1 MLDLD
6 SIIEQ
11 MQRNCLEWSEDS
23 SALFF
28 DQKSGFSGA
37 HIHKNNLCDE
47 LFQLQNDELDQ
58 LTLVT
63 WEIIMDYFC
72 LIVAR
77 QIKEVL
83 QGKVHNHLKNW

>member
-1 MLDLD
+1 
-6 SIIEQ
+6 
-11 MQRNCLEWSEDS
+11 MQRNCLEWLEDS

-37 HIHKNNLCDE
+37 HIHKDNLCDE

-63 WEIIMDYFC
+63 
-72 LIVAR
+72 
-77 QIKEVL
+77 
-83 QGKVHNHLKNW
+83 